1 MQTLKTRRRRTCSSH
16 ALTRPTPPSYAGAV
30 NPPPPVSPLGV
41 LETEVMEVVWRR
53 GGEMR
58 VRDVHSLFLGRLAY
72 TTVMTTM
79 DRLFKKGMLDRRKEG
94 RAFAYSARVSRRQ
107 LVLDAGAGLIRGLLE
122 SEGEPALSFLV
133 DAVTERDRELLD
145 RLERLVR
152 EKKRQARA
160 T

>member
-1 MQTLKTRRRRTCSSH
+1 M
-16 ALTRPTPPSYAGAV
+16 
-30 NPPPPVSPLGV
+30 NPAPPVAALGA
-41 LETEVMEVVWRR
+41 LETEVMEVVWQQ
-53 GGEMR
+53 GGELR
-58 VRDVHSLFLGRLAY
+58 VRDVHSGFLGRLAY

-79 DRLFKKGMLDRRKEG
+79 DRLFKKGLLERRKEG

-107 LVLDAGAGLIRGLLE
+107 LVLHAGAGLIRGLLD

-152 EKKRQARA
+152 EKKREVKGR
-160 T
+160 